1 MKTCPECYNVIG
13 KNQRKCPYCGYRF
26 PYYEFI
32 FDAVWQIIVV
42 ILLLAAAIFL
52 IINLWDFNL
61 Y

>member
-1 MKTCPECYNVIG
+1 MKTCPECYNVIR
-13 KNQRKCPYCGYRF
+13 KSLRKCPYCGYVF

-42 ILLLAAAIFL
+42 ILLLATALFL
-52 IINLWDFNL
+52 IINLWDFKL